1 MKSRISAFLVVLLL
15 LAVFGFGVFLLMKAE
30 EMPAP
35 GLLLMAFSGG
45 ILLYRWFGRRPA
57 LSRSNSDDGHFDG
70 LDQARES
77 YEYEAE
83 RRRRGDFDVDAHANH
98 H

>member
-1 MKSRISAFLVVLLL
+1 MKSRFSSVLVVLLL
-15 LAVFGFGVFLLMKAE
+15 LAMFGFGVFLLMNAE

-57 LSRSNSDDGHFDG
+57 RSHNNSDDSHFDG

-77 YEYEAE
+77 YDYEAE
-83 RRRRGDFDVDAHANH
+83 RRRRGDFDMDAQASHR
-98 H
+98 